1 VTNDDIARRLR
12 DHARALADR
21 GDNLYR
27 VRAFRQAAMAVLEL
41 REPVAGVLDRTGTV
55 PGVGASVAATVAE
68 YVRTGVWP
76 AEVELAVRVVRKTP
90 TDGTGVPVPSVG
102 FAVESVA

>member
-1 VTNDDIARRLR
+1 MTNDDIARRLR
-12 DHARALADR
+12 AHARALAGR

-41 REPVAGVLDRTGTV
+41 REPLADVLARTGTV
-55 PGVGASVAATVAE
+55 PGVGPSVAATLDVFA
-68 YVRTGVWP
+68 RTGEWVADGGP
-76 AEVELAVRVVRKTP
+76 VVRVARKTP
-90 TDGTGVPVPSVG
+90 TDGTGVPGPSVG